1 MAQGVVVSHTAVRD
15 MASKIFEAMDVP
27 PDDARQVADGLV
39 WADLR
44 GIDSH
49 GIIRIPSYV
58 MRLDKGVVNPK
69 PDMQIVRDLPAAM
82 VIDADQA
89 HGQIALSFGMD
100 KAMEKARHAGV
111 GWIIVSRSTHSG
123 AVGMYTRMAA
133 EAGMIGIH
141 MGTSNPN
148 MVYHG
153 ARVGGVATSPMAI
166 SVPRGDGR
174 IISLDMATAIAG
186 VGKLMHYKA
195 TNQPLGEGWALDADG
210 NPTID
215 PQKADVPTPLGGP
228 KGSGLSLMFE
238 CITSLMVGP
247 SLIGRWLT
255 GEARLHKQNVVLVAV
270 DIAAFIDLDAYKAEA
285 EYLVAAIKD
294 LPKADGV
301 DEIYM
306 PGERGDAIFE
316 DRLKNGI
323 PVPQTTW
330 DEIGTV
336 AARFGVPLPDVS

>member
-1 MAQGVVVSHTAVRD
+1 VR
-15 MASKIFEAMDVP
+15 
-27 PDDARQVADGLV
+27 
-39 WADLR
+39 
-44 GIDSH
+44 
-49 GIIRIPSYV
+49 
-58 MRLDKGVVNPK
+58 RLDTNVVNPK
-69 PDMQIVRDLPAAM
+69 PNIRIVKDLPAAM

-89 HGQIALSFGMD
+89 HGQIALSFGMN
-100 KAMEKARHAGV
+100 KAIEKARHAGV

-148 MVYHG
+148 MAYHG

-174 IISLDMATAIAG
+174 ILSLDMATANAG

-195 TNQPLGEGWALDADG
+195 TNQPLGAGWALDADG

-215 PQKADVPTPLGGP
+215 PQKADLPTPLGGP
-228 KGSGLSLMFE
+228 KGSGLSFMFE

-247 SLIGRWLT
+247 SLIGRWLS

-270 DIAAFIDLDAYKAEA
+270 DITAFIDLDAYKAEA

-294 LPKADGV
+294 LPKADGI
-301 DEIYM
+301 DEIFM

-316 DRLKNGI
+316 QRLRDGI
-323 PVPQTTW
+323 PVPQATW
-330 DEIGTV
+330 DAVGAV
-336 AARFGVPLPDVS
+336 ADRFGVPLPEVI

>member
-1 MAQGVVVSHTAVRD
+1 MVDGVVVSHIAVRD
-15 MASKIFEAMDVP
+15 MSSKIFEAMDVP
-27 PDDARQVADGLV
+27 SDDARQVADGLV

-58 MRLDKGVVNPK
+58 RRLEAGVVNPR
-69 PDMQIVRDLPAAM
+69 PNIQIVKDLPAAM
-82 VIDADQA
+82 VIDADRA
-89 HGQIALSFGMD
+89 HGQIALSFGMEN
-100 KAMEKARHAGV
+100 AMEKARHAGV

-153 ARVGGVATSPMAI
+153 ARVAGVATSPMAI

-174 IISLDMATAIAG
+174 ILSLDMATAIAG
-186 VGKLMHYKA
+186 VGKLMHHKA
-195 TNQPLGEGWALDADG
+195 TNEPLGEGWALDADG
-210 NPTID
+210 NSTID

-228 KGSGLSLMFE
+228 KGSGLSFMFE

-255 GEARLHKQNVVLVAV
+255 GEARRHKQNVVLVAV

-294 LPKADGV
+294 LPRAGEV
-301 DEIYM
+301 DEIVM

-316 DRLKNGI
+316 QRLKNGI
-323 PVPQTTW
+323 PVPQSTW
-330 DEIGTV
+330 DKIGAV
-336 AARFGVPLPDVS
+336 ADRFGVTLPDVK

>member
-1 MAQGVVVSHTAVRD
+1 MADGVVVSHTAVRD
-15 MASKIFEAMDVP
+15 MSSKIFEALDVP

-58 MRLDKGVVNPK
+58 RRLDTNVVNPK
-69 PDMQIVRDLPAAM
+69 PNIQIVKDLPAAM

-89 HGQIALSFGMD
+89 HGQIALSFGME

-111 GWIIVSRSTHSG
+111 GWVIVSRSTHSG

-174 IISLDMATAIAG
+174 IIALDMATANAG

-195 TNQPLGEGWALDADG
+195 TNEPLGEGWALDSDG
-210 NPTID
+210 NPTVD

-247 SLIGRWLT
+247 SLVGRWLT

-270 DIAAFIDLDAYKAEA
+270 DIAAFIDLDAYKEEA
-285 EYLVAAIKD
+285 DYLVAAIKD

-301 DEIYM
+301 DEIFM

-316 DRLKNGI
+316 QRLRDGI
-323 PVPQTTW
+323 PVPQATW
-330 DEIGTV
+330 DEVGAV
-336 AARFGVPLPDVS
+336 ADRFGVPLPDVS

>member
-1 MAQGVVVSHTAVRD
+1 MAGGVVVSHKAVCD
-15 MASKIFEAMDVP
+15 LASKIFEALDVP
-27 PDDARQVADGLV
+27 PKDAQQVADGLV

-69 PDMQIVRDLPAAM
+69 PDIKIAKDLPAAM

-89 HGQIALSFGMD
+89 HGQIALSFGME
-100 KAMEKARHAGV
+100 KAMEKARYAGV
-111 GWIIVSRSTHSG
+111 GWVIVSRSTHSG

-166 SVPRGDGR
+166 SVPRGDGQ

-195 TNQPLGEGWALDADG
+195 TNEPLGEGWALDSDG
-210 NPTID
+210 NPTTD

-255 GEARLHKQNVVLVAV
+255 GEAQLHKQNVVLLAV
-270 DIAAFIDLDAYKAEA
+270 DIGAFIDLDAYKAEA
-285 EYLVAAIKD
+285 EYLVAALKD

-301 DEIYM
+301 DEIFM

-316 DRLKNGI
+316 QRQRDGI

-330 DEIGTV
+330 DQIGKV
-336 AARFGVPLPDVS
+336 ADRFGIPMPEVL

>member
-1 MAQGVVVSHTAVRD
+1 MADGVVVRHDAARA
-15 MASKIFEAMDVP
+15 MAAKIFEAMDVP

-58 MRLDKGVVNPK
+58 ARLDKGVVNPR
-69 PDMQIVRDLPAAM
+69 PNVRVVKDLPAAM
-82 VIDADQA
+82 VIDGDQA
-89 HGQIALSFGMD
+89 HGQIALNFGMN
-100 KAMEKARHAGV
+100 KAIEKAREASV
-111 GWIIVSRSTHSG
+111 GWIIVGGSTHSG
-123 AVGMYTRMAA
+123 AVGMYTRLAA

-148 MVYHG
+148 MTYHG
-153 ARVGGVATSPMAI
+153 TRVGGVATSPMAI

-186 VGKLMHYKA
+186 VGKLMHHKA
-195 TNQPLGEGWALDADG
+195 TNEPLGDGWALDADG
-210 NPTID
+210 NPTTD
-215 PQKADVPTPLGGP
+215 PQKAEVPTPLGGP

-255 GEARLHKQNVVLVAV
+255 GEAQRHKQNVVLVAV

-285 EYLVAAIKD
+285 DYLVAAIKD
-294 LPKADGV
+294 LPRADGV
-301 DEIYM
+301 DEIFM

-316 DRLKNGI
+316 QRRRDGI
-323 PVPQTTW
+323 PVPQATW
-330 DEIGTV
+330 DDIGKV
-336 AARFGVPLPDVS
+336 AARFAVPLPDVH

>member
-1 MAQGVVVSHTAVRD
+1 MADGVVVSHSAVRD
-15 MASKIFEAMDVP
+15 MASKIFETLDVP
-27 PDDARQVADGLV
+27 PGDARQVADGLV

-69 PDMQIVRDLPAAM
+69 PTMQIVKDLPAAM

-89 HGQIALSFGMD
+89 HGQIALSFGMN
-100 KAMEKARHAGV
+100 KAMEKARYAGIGWVIV
-111 GWIIVSRSTHSG
+111 GSSTHSG

-148 MVYHG
+148 MAYHG
-153 ARVGGVATSPMAI
+153 TRVGGVATSPMAI

-174 IISLDMATAIAG
+174 ILSLDMATAIAG

-210 NPTID
+210 NPTTD
-215 PQKADVPTPLGGP
+215 PQKADLPTPLGGP
-228 KGSGLSLMFE
+228 KGSGLSFMFE

-255 GEARLHKQNVVLVAV
+255 GEARLHKQNVVLAAV
-270 DIAAFIDLDAYKAEA
+270 DIGAFIGLDAYKAEA
-285 EYLVAAIKD
+285 DYLVAAIKD

-301 DEIYM
+301 DEIFM

-316 DRLKNGI
+316 QRLRDGI
-323 PVPQTTW
+323 PVPQATW
-330 DEIGTV
+330 DEVGAV
-336 AARFGVPLPDVS
+336 AERFGVPLPEVI

>member
-1 MAQGVVVSHTAVRD
+1 MADGVVVSHTAVRD
-15 MASKIFEAMDVP
+15 MARKIFEALDVS
-27 PDDARQVADGLV
+27 PDDAKQVADGLV

-58 MRLDKGVVNPK
+58 RRLDNGVVNPR
-69 PDMQIVRDLPAAM
+69 PNIQIVKDLPAAM
-82 VIDADQA
+82 VIDADRA
-89 HGQIALSFGMD
+89 HGQIALSLGMN
-100 KAMEKARHAGV
+100 KAIEKARHAGV
-111 GWIIVSRSTHSG
+111 GWVIVGRSTHSG

-148 MVYHG
+148 MAYHG
-153 ARVGGVATSPMAI
+153 ARVAGVATSPMAV

-195 TNQPLGEGWALDADG
+195 LNQPLGEGWALDSDG
-210 NPTID
+210 KPTLD
-215 PQKADVPTPLGGP
+215 PQKADLPTPLGGP
-228 KGSGLSLMFE
+228 KGSGLSFMFE

-255 GEARLHKQNVVLVAV
+255 GEARRHKQNVVLVAV
-270 DIAAFIDLDAYKAEA
+270 DIAAFIDLDSYKAEA
-285 EYLVAAIKD
+285 DYLVAAIKD

-301 DEIYM
+301 DKIFM

-323 PVPQTTW
+323 AVPQATW
-330 DEIGTV
+330 DEVGAV
-336 AARFGVPLPDVS
+336 ADRFKVALPDVL

>member
-1 MAQGVVVSHTAVRD
+1 MADGVVVAHQAAREMTA
-15 MASKIFEAMDVP
+15 KIFEAMDVP
-27 PDDARQVADGLV
+27 PEDARQVADGLI

-44 GIDSH
+44 GIGSH
-49 GIIRIPSYV
+49 GMIRIPSYV
-58 MRLDKGVVNPK
+58 MRLDKGVVNPR
-69 PDMQIVRDLPAAM
+69 PDLKIVKDLPAAM

-89 HGQIALSFGMD
+89 HGQIALSFGME
-100 KAMEKARHAGV
+100 KAMEKARYAGV

-153 ARVGGVATSPMAI
+153 ARVGGVATSPLAI
-166 SVPRGDGR
+166 SVPRRDEKT
-174 IISLDMATAIAG
+174 ISLDMATAIAG

-195 TNQPLGEGWALDADG
+195 TNEKLGEGWALDADG
-210 NPTID
+210 NPTTD

-255 GEARLHKQNVVLVAV
+255 GEAQLHKQNVVLAAV
-270 DIAAFIDLDAYKAEA
+270 DIASFIDLDAYTDEA
-285 EYLVAAIKD
+285 EYLVAALKD

-301 DEIYM
+301 DEIFM

-323 PVPQTTW
+323 PLPDATW
-330 DEIGTV
+330 ASIGKV
-336 AARFGVPLPDVS
+336 ADRFGVALPEVN

>member
-1 MAQGVVVSHTAVRD
+1 MADRVVVSHQAALELTT
-15 MASKIFEAMDVP
+15 KIFEATGVP
-27 PDDARQVADGLV
+27 TDDARQVAAGLL

-44 GIDSH
+44 GIGSH
-49 GIIRIPSYV
+49 GMIRIPSYIV
-58 MRLDKGVVNPK
+58 RLDKGVVNPT
-69 PDMQIVRDLPAAM
+69 PNLSIVKELPAAM

-89 HGQIALSFGMD
+89 HGQIALSFGMQ
-100 KAMEKARHAGV
+100 KAIEKARTAGV
-111 GWIIVSRSTHSG
+111 GWIIVGQSTHSG

-166 SVPRGDGR
+166 SVPRGDGK

-186 VGKLMHYKA
+186 VGKLMAHKA
-195 TNQPLGEGWALDADG
+195 TNTPLGEGWALDAEG
-210 NPTID
+210 NPTTD
-215 PQKADVPTPLGGP
+215 PQKAEVPTPLGGP

-247 SLIGRWLT
+247 SLIGRWVT
-255 GEARLHKQNVVLVAV
+255 GEAQKHKQNVVLVAV
-270 DIAAFIDLDAYKAEA
+270 DIGAFIDLDAYKAEA
-285 EYLVAAIKD
+285 DYLVAALKD

-301 DEIYM
+301 DEIFM
-306 PGERGDAIFE
+306 PGERGDAIY
-316 DRLKNGI
+316 DQRLRDGI
-323 PVPQTTW
+323 PVPAKTW
-330 DEIGTV
+330 ADIGKV
-336 AARFGVPLPDVS
+336 AERFGVEMPETI

>member
-1 MAQGVVVSHTAVRD
+1 MGDGVVVAHEAARD
-15 MASKIFEAMDVP
+15 MTAKIFEGMDVP
-27 PDDARQVADGLV
+27 PDDARQVADGLL

-49 GIIRIPSYV
+49 GMIRIPSYV

-69 PDMQIVRDLPAAM
+69 PDIKIVKDLPAAT

-89 HGQIALSFGMD
+89 HGQIALTMGMEN
-100 KAMEKARHAGV
+100 AMEKARHAGV
-111 GWIIVSRSTHSG
+111 GWVIVSRSTHSG

-133 EAGMIGIH
+133 EAGMIGLH

-174 IISLDMATAIAG
+174 ILSLDMATAIAG

-195 TNQPLGEGWALDADG
+195 TNQPLGEGWALDAEG

-270 DIAAFIDLDAYKAEA
+270 DIGAFIDLDAYKAEA
-285 EYLVAAIKD
+285 DYLVAALKD

-301 DEIYM
+301 DEIFM

-323 PVPQTTW
+323 PVPQSTW
-330 DEIGTV
+330 NDIGAV
-336 AARFGVPLPDVS
+336 ADRFKVPLPPVT

>member
-1 MAQGVVVSHTAVRD
+1 MADGVVVAHGAVRD
-15 MASKIFEAMDVP
+15 MASGIFEALDVP
-27 PDDARQVADGLV
+27 PEDARRVADGLV

-58 MRLDKGVVNPK
+58 MRLEKGIVNPR
-69 PDMQIVRDLPAAM
+69 PNMRIVKDLPAAM

-89 HGQIALSFGMD
+89 HGQIALSYGMD
-100 KAMEKARHAGV
+100 KAIEKARHAGV
-111 GWIIVSRSTHSG
+111 GWIIIGRSTHSG

-148 MVYHG
+148 MAYYG
-153 ARVGGVATSPMAI
+153 TRVGGVSTSPLSI

-174 IISLDMATAIAG
+174 ILSLDMATAVAG

-210 NPTID
+210 NPTTD
-215 PQKADVPTPLGGP
+215 PQKADLPTPLGGP

-247 SLIGRWLT
+247 SLIGHWLT
-255 GEARLHKQNVVLVAV
+255 GEARRHKQSVVLVAV
-270 DIAAFIDLDAYKAEA
+270 DIAAFIDLDAYKAEV

-294 LPKADGV
+294 LPRADGF
-301 DEIYM
+301 DEILM

-316 DRLKNGI
+316 QRLRDGI
-323 PVPQTTW
+323 PVPQATW
-330 DEIGTV
+330 DKVGAIAG
-336 AARFGVPLPDVS
+336 RLNVPFPETR

>member
-1 MAQGVVVSHTAVRD
+1 MANGVIVPHEAAREMTTQ
-15 MASKIFEAMDVP
+15 IFKGLDVP

-69 PDMQIVRDLPAAM
+69 PDLKIVKDLPAAM
-82 VIDADQA
+82 IIDADQA
-89 HGQIALSFGMD
+89 HGQIALNFGMQ
-100 KAMEKARHAGV
+100 KAMEKARYAGV

-166 SVPRGDGR
+166 SVPRGDGK
-174 IISLDMATAIAG
+174 IMSLDMATAIAG

-195 TNQPLGEGWALDADG
+195 TNEPLGEGWALDADG
-210 NPTID
+210 NPTTD

-255 GEARLHKQNVVLVAV
+255 GEAQLHKQNVVLAAV
-270 DIAAFIDLDAYKAEA
+270 DIGAFIDLDAYTAEA
-285 EYLVAAIKD
+285 EYLVDAIKD

-301 DEIYM
+301 DQIYM

-330 DEIGTV
+330 DQIGAV
-336 AARFGVPLPDVS
+336 AERFGVPLADVM

>member
-1 MAQGVVVSHTAVRD
+1 MADGVVVSHSAMRD
-15 MASKIFEAMDVP
+15 MASKIFEALEVP
-27 PDDARQVADGLV
+27 TDDARQVADGLV

-58 MRLDKGVVNPK
+58 TRLDKGVVNPR
-69 PDMQIVRDLPAAM
+69 PDIKIVKDLPAAT

-89 HGQIALSFGMD
+89 HGQIALSFGMNN
-100 KAMEKARHAGV
+100 AMDKARHAGV
-111 GWIIVSRSTHSG
+111 GWVIVSRSTHSG

-195 TNQPLGEGWALDADG
+195 TNEPLGEGWALDADG
-210 NPTID
+210 NPTTD

-270 DIAAFIDLDAYKAEA
+270 DIGAFIDLDAYKAEA
-285 EYLVAAIKD
+285 DYLVAAIKD
-294 LPKADGV
+294 LPKADGI
-301 DEIYM
+301 DEIIM

-316 DRLKNGI
+316 DRIKNGI
-323 PVPQTTW
+323 PVPQATW
-330 DEIGTV
+330 DEIGAV
-336 AARFGVPLPDVS
+336 AARFGVPLPEVI

>member
-1 MAQGVVVSHTAVRD
+1 MTDGVVVGHQAAREMTA
-15 MASKIFEAMDVP
+15 KIFEAMDVP
-27 PDDARQVADGLV
+27 PNDARQVADGLI

-44 GIDSH
+44 GIGSH
-49 GIIRIPSYV
+49 GMIRIPSYV
-58 MRLDKGVVNPK
+58 KRIDDGVVNPRPEMK
-69 PDMQIVRDLPAAM
+69 IVKDLPAAM

-89 HGQIALSFGMD
+89 HGQIALEFGME

-123 AVGMYTRMAA
+123 AVGMYTRTAA

-166 SVPRGDGR
+166 SVPRGNGK

-195 TNQPLGEGWALDADG
+195 TNEPLGEGWALDADG
-210 NPTID
+210 NPTTD

-255 GEARLHKQNVVLVAV
+255 GEAQRHKQNVVLAAV
-270 DIAAFIDLDAYKAEA
+270 DIASFIDLDAYKDEA
-285 EYLVAAIKD
+285 EYLVAALKD

-301 DEIYM
+301 DEIFM
-306 PGERGDAIFE
+306 PGERGDAIFDE
-316 DRLKNGI
+316 RLKNGI
-323 PVPQTTW
+323 PLPQATW
-330 DEIGTV
+330 ASIGKITD
-336 AARFGVPLPDVS
+336 RFGVPLPVVN

>member
-1 MAQGVVVSHTAVRD
+1 MAEGVIIPH
-15 MASKIFEAMDVP
+15 EAAREMTTQIIMGMDVP
-27 PDDARQVADGLV
+27 PKDARQVADGLV

-69 PDMQIVRDLPAAM
+69 PDIKIIKDLPAAM

-89 HGQIALSFGMD
+89 HGQIALSFGMN

-111 GWIIVSRSTHSG
+111 GWIIVNRSTHSG

-174 IISLDMATAIAG
+174 IMSLDMATAIAG

-195 TNQPLGEGWALDADG
+195 TNEPLGEGWALDADG

-255 GEARLHKQNVVLVAV
+255 GDARLHKQNVVLVAV
-270 DIAAFIDLDAYKAEA
+270 DIGAFIDIDDYTAEA
-285 EYLVAAIKD
+285 EYLVDAIKD

-301 DEIYM
+301 DQIYM

-323 PVPQTTW
+323 PVPQATW
-330 DEIGTV
+330 ESIGKV
-336 AARFGVPLPDVS
+336 AARFGVQLPDVN

>member
-1 MAQGVVVSHTAVRD
+1 MANGVTVPHEAVRE
-15 MASKIFEAMDVP
+15 MTTQIFMGLDVP

-69 PDMQIVRDLPAAM
+69 PDLKIIKDLPAAM
-82 VIDADQA
+82 VIAADQA
-89 HGQIALSFGMD
+89 HGQIALNFGMK
-100 KAMEKARHAGV
+100 KAMEKARYAGV

-148 MVYHG
+148 MAYHG
-153 ARVGGVATSPMAI
+153 TRVGGVATSPMAI

-174 IISLDMATAIAG
+174 ILSLDMATAIAG

-210 NPTID
+210 NPTTD
-215 PQKADVPTPLGGP
+215 PQKADLPTPLGGP
-228 KGSGLSLMFE
+228 KGSGLSFMFE

-255 GEARLHKQNVVLVAV
+255 GEARLHKQNVVLAAV
-270 DIAAFIDLDAYKAEA
+270 DIGAFIGLDAYKAEA
-285 EYLVAAIKD
+285 DYLVAAIKD

-301 DEIYM
+301 DEIFM

-316 DRLKNGI
+316 QRLRDGI
-323 PVPQTTW
+323 PVPQATW
-330 DEIGTV
+330 DEVGAV
-336 AARFGVPLPDVS
+336 AERFGVPLPEVI

>member
-1 MAQGVVVSHTAVRD
+1 MANGVVVPHEAAREMTT
-15 MASKIFEAMDVP
+15 KIFEGMDLS
-27 PDDARQVADGLV
+27 PDDARQVADGLI

-58 MRLDKGVVNPK
+58 MRLDKGVVNPRPNIK
-69 PDMQIVRDLPAAM
+69 IVKDLPAAT

-89 HGQIALSFGMD
+89 HGQIALNFGMT
-100 KAMEKARHAGV
+100 KAIEKARHAGV
-111 GWIIVSRSTHSG
+111 GWIIVGRSTHSG

-148 MVYHG
+148 MAYHG

-186 VGKLMHYKA
+186 VGKLMHHKA
-195 TNQPLGEGWALDADG
+195 TNEPLGEGWALDADG
-210 NPTID
+210 NPTTD
-215 PQKADVPTPLGGP
+215 PQMAEVPTPLGGP

-270 DIAAFIDLDAYKAEA
+270 DIAAFIDLEAYKAEA
-285 EYLVAAIKD
+285 DYLVAALKD

-306 PGERGDAIFE
+306 PGERGDAVFE
-316 DRLKNGI
+316 RRLRDGI
-323 PVPQTTW
+323 PVPRTTW
-330 DEIGTV
+330 DEIGKV
-336 AARFGVPLPDVS
+336 ADRFGVAMPDTI

>member
-1 MAQGVVVSHTAVRD
+1 MADGVVVSHTAARD
-15 MASKIFEAMDVP
+15 LTKKIFEALDVP
-27 PDDARQVADGLV
+27 PDDAQQVADGLV

-58 MRLDKGVVNPK
+58 MRLDRGVVNPR
-69 PDMQIVRDLPAAM
+69 PNIQIVKDLPAAM

-89 HGQIALSFGMD
+89 HGQIALSFGMEQ
-100 KAMEKARHAGV
+100 AMEKARHAGV

-133 EAGMIGIH
+133 DAGMIGIH

-186 VGKLMHYKA
+186 VGKLMHHKA
-195 TNQPLGEGWALDADG
+195 TNEPLGEGWALDAEG
-210 NPTID
+210 NPTTD

-301 DEIYM
+301 DKIYM
-306 PGERGDAIFE
+306 PGERGDTIYE
-316 DRLKNGI
+316 NRLRDGI
-323 PVPQTTW
+323 PVPDKTW
-330 DEIGTV
+330 ADIAAV
-336 AARFGVPLPDVS
+336 ADRFGVPLPDVN

>member
-1 MAQGVVVSHTAVRD
+1 MADGVVVSHSAVRD
-15 MASKIFEAMDVP
+15 MASKIFEALDVP
-27 PDDARQVADGLV
+27 PPDARQVADGLV

-69 PDMQIVRDLPAAM
+69 PNMQIVKDLPAAM

-89 HGQIALSFGMD
+89 HGQIALSFGMN

-111 GWIIVSRSTHSG
+111 GWVIVGSSTHSG

-148 MVYHG
+148 MAYHG
-153 ARVGGVATSPMAI
+153 TRVGGVATSPMAI

-174 IISLDMATAIAG
+174 ILSLDMATAIAG

-210 NPTID
+210 NPTTD
-215 PQKADVPTPLGGP
+215 PQKADLPTPLGGP
-228 KGSGLSLMFE
+228 KGSGLSFMFE

-270 DIAAFIDLDAYKAEA
+270 DIGAFIDLDAYKAEA
-285 EYLVAAIKD
+285 DYLVAAIKD

-301 DEIYM
+301 DEIFM

-316 DRLKNGI
+316 QRLRDGI
-323 PVPQTTW
+323 PVPQATW
-330 DEIGTV
+330 DEVGAV
-336 AARFGVPLPDVS
+336 AERFGVPLPEVI

>member
-1 MAQGVVVSHTAVRD
+1 MVDGVVVSHHAVRD
-15 MASKIFEAMDVP
+15 MAAKIFEALDVP

-49 GIIRIPSYV
+49 GMIRIPSYV
-58 MRLDKGVVNPK
+58 MRLEKGVVNPR
-69 PDMQIVRDLPAAM
+69 PDMRVVKDLPAAM

-89 HGQIALSFGMD
+89 HGQIALAFGMN
-100 KAMEKARHAGV
+100 KAIEKARHAGV
-111 GWIIVSRSTHSG
+111 GWIIVGGSTHSG

-133 EAGMIGIH
+133 EAGLIGIH

-148 MVYHG
+148 MAYHG
-153 ARVGGVATSPMAI
+153 ARVAGVATSPMAI

-174 IISLDMATAIAG
+174 ILSLDMATAVAG

-210 NPTID
+210 NPTTD
-215 PQKADVPTPLGGP
+215 PQKADLPTPLGGP

-255 GEARLHKQNVVLVAV
+255 GEARRHKQNVVLAAV

-285 EYLVAAIKD
+285 DYLVAAIKD
-294 LPKADGV
+294 LPRVDGV
-301 DEIYM
+301 DEILM

-316 DRLKNGI
+316 QRLRDGI
-323 PVPQTTW
+323 PVPRATW
-330 DEIGTV
+330 DEVGAV
-336 AARFGVPLPDVS
+336 ADRFGVALPEVV

>member
-1 MAQGVVVSHTAVRD
+1 MADGVVVPHEAAREMTA
-15 MASKIFEAMDVP
+15 KIFEGMDVP
-27 PDDARQVADGLV
+27 PDDARQVADGLI

-44 GIDSH
+44 GIGSH
-49 GIIRIPSYV
+49 GLIRIPSYV

-69 PDMQIVRDLPAAM
+69 PDMKITKDLPAAT

-89 HGQIALSFGMD
+89 HGQIALNFGMT
-100 KAMEKARHAGV
+100 KAIEKAREAAV
-111 GWIIVSRSTHSG
+111 GWVVVGRSTHSG

-148 MVYHG
+148 MAYHG

-174 IISLDMATAIAG
+174 ILSLDMATAIAG
-186 VGKLMHYKA
+186 VGKLMHHKA
-195 TNQPLGEGWALDADG
+195 TNEPLGEGWALDADG
-210 NPTID
+210 NPTTD
-215 PQKADVPTPLGGP
+215 PQKAEVPTPLGGP

-255 GEARLHKQNVVLVAV
+255 GEAQLHKQNVVLIAV

-285 EYLVAAIKD
+285 DYLVAALKD

-301 DEIYM
+301 DEIFM

-316 DRLKNGI
+316 QRLKEGI
-323 PVPQTTW
+323 PVPAATW
-330 DEIGTV
+330 SKIGEIADRFNV
-336 AARFGVPLPDVS
+336 PMAATI

>member
-1 MAQGVVVSHTAVRD
+1 MVDGVVVSHDAALEMTT
-15 MASKIFEAMDVP
+15 KIFEATGVP
-27 PDDARQVADGLV
+27 TEDARQVAAGLL

-44 GIDSH
+44 GIGSH
-49 GIIRIPSYV
+49 GLIRIPSYIV
-58 MRLDKGVVNPK
+58 RLDKGVVNPT
-69 PDMQIVRDLPAAM
+69 PNIRIVKDLPAAT

-89 HGQIALSFGMD
+89 HGQIALTFGM
-100 KAMEKARHAGV
+100 KEAIAKARDAGV

-148 MVYHG
+148 MAYYG

-166 SVPRGDGR
+166 SVPRGDGK

-186 VGKLMHYKA
+186 VGKLMAHKA
-195 TNQPLGEGWALDADG
+195 TNTPLGEGWALDSDG
-210 NPTID
+210 NPTTD
-215 PQKADVPTPLGGP
+215 PQKAEVPTPLGGP

-247 SLIGRWLT
+247 SLIGRWIT
-255 GEARLHKQNVVLVAV
+255 GEAQLHKQNVVLVAV
-270 DIAAFIDLDAYKAEA
+270 DIAAFIDLDDYKSEA
-285 EYLVAAIKD
+285 DYLVKALKD

-301 DEIYM
+301 DEILM
-306 PGERGDAIFE
+306 PGENGDAIYE
-316 DRLKNGI
+316 QRLRDGI
-323 PVPQTTW
+323 PVPAKVW
-330 DEIGTV
+330 SDIGKV
-336 AARFGVPLPDVS
+336 AERFGVPMAGTL